1 MYLIGINAKIGTN
14 IPNKPVKYQS
24 KSGNIGS
31 IIVVSFWGNKYIKF
45 VMWPDVFD
53 IYVKHRFFVIAGII
67 ISNIDLKISFLSV
80 MLIIL
85 NKFISIMVKIMEITI
100 NGTFLSPE
108 FLIKMFLV
116 SSMKTIGV
124 I

>member
-1 MYLIGINAKIGTN
+1 
-14 IPNKPVKYQS
+14 
-24 KSGNIGS
+24 
-31 IIVVSFWGNKYIKF
+31 
-45 VMWPDVFD
+45 
-53 IYVKHRFFVIAGII
+53 
-67 ISNIDLKISFLSV
+67 